1 MNQELIDQL
10 TQSLS
15 GLNFA
20 SPGLIT
26 GDPTTFLNGL
36 TVGQFRTLINQTK
49 NLLQTQDFSSLS
61 FLLNDPNLS
70 GNLDGQTRK
79 LINDLI
85 DGDFSFFTAAF
96 DVALEAVAGFA
107 ASAALLTALTGGGD
121 TGGGDT
127 GGGGVTPAVKT
138 FLDEVADLF
147 RGSADRDD
155 ITARAEI
162 GRILSGGGDD
172 TVRGSVFEDFIKGG
186 GGDDVLRGRGGDDDL
201 RGGGGSDKVLGGGG
215 KRLGVSELSKR
226 AYLYDHETPRELT
239 GVRHTAY
246 VKIAEGCDR
255 PCGFCIIP
263 KLRGAQRSRDVFSV
277 VQEVHALVGAGTKE
291 ICLVAQDLTRY
302 GSDLETPTNLEM
314 LLDALVEVEGLEW
327 IRLHYAYP
335 SAVTDGLIERIAMQ
349 PKVATYLDVP
359 MQHVDSDVLKVMRRG
374 YGERAVLELAQKLRD
389 AKTSEGQRLWLRT
402 TMLVGHPGET
412 PEAYARLKDFVSQGF
427 IDHLGVFPWSR
438 EDGTVSAMKPGR
450 VEEAIA
456 AERAAELMQIQEAI
470 RAERHAA
477 LVGQPIRVLV
487 DGPSSE
493 SDLLLDGRHEG
504 QAPEIDGKVV
514 LTDGT
519 AQRGDMVMATITQ
532 ASAHDLIAS
541 LDPEAAAEAI
551 AQQ

>member
-1 MNQELIDQL
+1 MDARKVYFVSLGCPKNQVDTEVMLGVVREGGHQVVDSAEEADTLVVNTCGFIEAAKEESIETILELAQAKEGTKKKLVVAGCL
-10 TQSLS
+10 TQRY
-15 GLNFA
+15 
-20 SPGLIT
+20 
-26 GDPTTFLNGL
+26 PTELAAEMPEVDHFL
-36 TVGQFRTLINQTK
+36 
-49 NLLQTQDFSSLS
+49 
-61 FLLNDPNLS
+61 
-70 GNLDGQTRK
+70 
-79 LINDLI
+79 
-85 DGDFSFFTAAF
+85 
-96 DVALEAVAGFA
+96 
-107 ASAALLTALTGGGD
+107 
-121 TGGGDT
+121 
-127 GGGGVTPAVKT
+127 
-138 FLDEVADLF
+138 
-147 RGSADRDD
+147 GSADMLGL
-155 ITARAEI
+155 A
-162 GRILSGGGDD
+162 
-172 TVRGSVFEDFIKGG
+172 
-186 GGDDVLRGRGGDDDL
+186 
-201 RGGGGSDKVLGGGG
+201 KVLGGGG
-215 KRLGVSELSKR
+215 KRLGVTALSKR
-226 AYLYDHETPRELT
+226 AYLYDHETPRELS
-239 GVRHTAY
+239 GARHTAY

-263 KLRGAQRSRDVFSV
+263 KLRGAQRSREVFSV
-277 VQEVHALVGAGTKE
+277 VQEVHALVAAGTKE
-291 ICLVAQDLTRY
+291 ICLVGQDLTRY
-302 GSDLETPTNLEM
+302 GTDLDTPTNLEI

-374 YGERAVLELAQKLRD
+374 YGERAVIELAQKLRD

-412 PEAYARLKDFVSQGF
+412 PEAYARLKDFVSQGY

-456 AERAAELMQIQEAI
+456 AERAAELMQIQEEI
-470 RAERHAA
+470 RAERHAG
-477 LVGQPIRVLV
+477 LVGQSIRVLV

-519 AQRGDMVMATITQ
+519 AERGDMVMATITQ
-532 ASAHDLIAS
+532 TSAHDLIAS